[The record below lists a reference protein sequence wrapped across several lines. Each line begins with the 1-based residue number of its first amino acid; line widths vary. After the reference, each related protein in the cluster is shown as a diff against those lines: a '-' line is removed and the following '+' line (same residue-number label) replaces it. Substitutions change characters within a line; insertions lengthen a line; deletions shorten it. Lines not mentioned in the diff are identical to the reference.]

1 MKRIGLLLIGI
12 ASLLMSAGFIGV
24 LIAYLF
30 GGAGLQFSTPWIS
43 PESVLVGWI
52 HVMGFAL
59 ASALTFALGA
69 WWCADALVSRPAR
82 EVRKST
88 RSGPPSNDKG

>member
-1 MKRIGLLLIGI
+1 MKRVGLLLIGI
-12 ASLLMSAGFIGV
+12 ASLLMSVCFIGV

-43 PESVLVGWI
+43 AESVLVGWI
-52 HVMGFAL
+52 HVMGFAF

-69 WWCADALVSRPAR
+69 WWCADGLVSQPPD

-88 RSGPPSNDKG
+88 RSVR